1 MKNYETRG
9 FFVVTFLMLVDV
21 RRYIIWIDKM
31 AEGDPKVGQVD
42 SWRGDEI
49 TISTRD
55 DPIPTLYHSET
66 SYYSQL
72 VRLVLEEE
80 GIQYK
85 SRAVDIHSHFE
96 QMEPWY
102 ININPSAVV
111 PTLIYKGQSVVESK
125 DIALFVVQEIS
136 NQCLLLPRTVSVAN
150 FIFDLTIFYK

>member
-1 MKNYETRG
+1 
-9 FFVVTFLMLVDV
+9 
-21 RRYIIWIDKM
+21 M

-55 DPIPTLYHSET
+55 DLVPTLYHT
-66 SYYSQL
+66 DASYYSQL

-80 GIQYK
+80 GVQYK
-85 SRAVDIHSHFE
+85 SREVNIHSQLE

-136 NQCLLLPRTVSVAN
+136 NQGLLLPEKVSVAN
-150 FIFDLTIFYK
+150 STFDLTNSLHVEYKIISVKTCYVL